1 MSLMVRFPYWY
12 VRSHSLPLALSIPE
26 IVLQVCRSV
35 CVRACVRACVHE
47 HVCVYVD

>member
-26 IVLQVCRSV
+26 IVLLSV
-35 CVRACVRACVHE
+35 CVRACMHACMSMY
-47 HVCVYVD
+47 VCM